1 MLSLRLTWQV
11 NCAWSW
17 PWLGAS
23 PWAKTTLAGWLKLE
37 QAWANGG
44 PRGTQENTCWASN
57 TREDSEALW
66 LANGFPSH
74 MVYVP
79 FKQLQVFVCL
89 FVCLFVC
96 FYYLPGLGSLP
107 WGPPSAVSPFT
118 IGCYVRY
125 GVSWILC
132 LHLYNPFLCGFSV
145 CSNYSFSPKF
155 SSRWIALYVS
165 IVSVNP

>member
-44 PRGTQENTCWASN
+44 PRGTQENSTCWASN
-57 TREDSEALW
+57 TKEDSEALW

-79 FKQLQVFVCL
+79 FKQLQVFCFCFCL
-89 FVCLFVC
+89 LS
-96 FYYLPGLGSLP
+96 PRAGESTLG
-107 WGPPSAVSPFT
+107 PSAVSPFT
-118 IGCYVRY
+118 IGCCVRH